1 MRAQNQ
7 YRVTIQPTGSWPA
20 FEVTLQAATQYRAEL
35 AAVEQYRADYTR
47 SGCQPPS
54 IANIQCEELAQTSQ
68 W

>member
-7 YRVTIQPTGSWPA
+7 YRVTVQPTGSWPT

-35 AAVEQYRADYTR
+35 AAVEQYRADYAA

-54 IANIQCEELAQTSQ
+54 IANIQCEELAS
-68 W
+68 